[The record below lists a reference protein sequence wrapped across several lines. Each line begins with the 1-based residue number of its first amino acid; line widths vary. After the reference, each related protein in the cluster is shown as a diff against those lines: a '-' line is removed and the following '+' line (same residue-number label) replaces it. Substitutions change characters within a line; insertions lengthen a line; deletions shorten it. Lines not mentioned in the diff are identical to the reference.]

1 MTINSTFNAIINA
14 PVTYKKKGADGK
26 FISITTT
33 ALADNFAHVPKLSD
47 IEDESAKSTF
57 NNLVKVFEY
66 LETAATS
73 RTDNQRDK
81 AVNKAHDFARSYLK
95 AVGLG
100 CGVGNIAMLTAMFAP
115 KRQTKTDKDT
125 KEKSVLGGYTT
136 KSTFIKYALYL
147 TNHVLND
154 GTWCDPKSSRKTS
167 KSEMD
172 DLAEQMRK
180 NKEAYEAEKAKNEQN
195 ETMVTFIMNL
205 LTPEQIKA
213 VQAQK
218 LSK

>member
-1 MTINSTFNAIINA
+1 MTINSTFSAIINA
-14 PVTYKKKGADGK
+14 PVTYKKKSSDGK
-26 FISITTT
+26 YIAITTT
-33 ALADNFAHVPKLSD
+33 ALADSFAHAPKLSD
-47 IEDESAKSTF
+47 IEDESAKSALG
-57 NNLVKVFEY
+57 NLVKVFEY

-81 AVNKAHDFARSYLK
+81 SVNKAHDFARSYLK

-100 CGVGNIAMLTAMFAP
+100 CGVGNIAMLTAIFAP

-172 DLAEQMRK
+172 ELMDQMNR
-180 NKEAYEAEKAKNEQN
+180 NKAQYEAEKAKNKAN
-195 ETMVTFIMNL
+195 EDNITFIMGI
-205 LTPEQIKA
+205 LTPAQLA
-213 VQAQK
+213 AYNARQAK
-218 LSK
+218 